1 MSLYLDIVISYKS
14 HIFSLHNYSL
24 MKQDKNKYME
34 NNIYYDLN
42 EHSLISPLDS
52 ESTLFEPKIR
62 LGVLASGNGSNFEY
76 IIKSIHNNQLNA
88 EISILIVNNP
98 DCLAIKK
105 AIKYKTPYVIIN
117 HRDCNSRLEHDM
129 LVLKKLED
137 LSVELVVMAGWM
149 RIVGEEIINRFKNRL
164 INIHPSLLPS
174 FKGIEAIQQAIEN
187 RVTITGCTVHYVQKE
202 VDSGSIIIQAAVP
215 IKEQDSKETLKKRI
229 QKMEHIILPLA
240 IAKVAKNLRTSFK
253 DKK

>member
-1 MSLYLDIVISYKS
+1 
-14 HIFSLHNYSL
+14 
-24 MKQDKNKYME
+24 MKKDNKKYME
-34 NNIYYDLN
+34 NNISYDLN
-42 EHSLISPLDS
+42 EHCLISPLDS
-52 ESTLFEPKIR
+52 ESPLFEPKIK

-76 IIKSIHNNQLNA
+76 IIKSIQNNQLNA

-105 AIKYKTPYVIIN
+105 AIKYKIPYVIIN
-117 HRDCNSRLEHDM
+117 HRDCQTRLEHDM

-137 LSVELVVMAGWM
+137 LSVELIVMAGWM
-149 RIVGEEIINRFKNRL
+149 RIVGEEIINRFKKRL

-174 FKGIEAIQQAIEN
+174 FKGVDAIQQAIDKK
-187 RVTITGCTVHYVQKE
+187 VTITGCTVHYVQKE

-215 IKEQDSKETLKKRI
+215 LKEIDSKDSLKKRI
-229 QKMEHIILPLA
+229 QDMEHIILPIA
-240 IAKVAKNLRTSFK
+240 IAKVAKQLRTSIK

>member
-1 MSLYLDIVISYKS
+1 
-14 HIFSLHNYSL
+14 
-24 MKQDKNKYME
+24 MKQDNKKYME
-34 NNIYYDLN
+34 NNISYDLN

-52 ESTLFEPKIR
+52 ESPLFEPKIR

-76 IIKSIHNNQLNA
+76 IIKSIQNNQLNA

-98 DCLAIKK
+98 NCLAIKI
-105 AIKYKTPYVIIN
+105 AIKYKIPYVIIN
-117 HRDCNSRLEHDM
+117 HLDCDSRLEHDM

-149 RIVGEEIINRFKNRL
+149 RIVGQELINRFTNRL

-174 FKGIEAIQQAIEN
+174 FKGVDAIQQAIDN

-215 IKEQDSKETLKKRI
+215 VQENDSKETLKQRI

-240 IAKVAKNLRTSFK
+240 IAKVAKNIRTSFK
-253 DKK
+253 DNM

>member
-1 MSLYLDIVISYKS
+1 
-14 HIFSLHNYSL
+14 
-24 MKQDKNKYME
+24 MKKDNKKYME
-34 NNIYYDLN
+34 NNISYDLN
-42 EHSLISPLDS
+42 EHSLISPIDS
-52 ESTLFEPKIR
+52 ESPLFEPKIR

-76 IIKSIHNNQLNA
+76 IIKSIQNNQLNA

-105 AIKYKTPYVIIN
+105 AIKYKIPYVIIN
-117 HRDCNSRLEHDM
+117 HRDCQSRLEHDM

-137 LSVELVVMAGWM
+137 LSVELIVMAGWM
-149 RIVGEEIINRFKNRL
+149 RIAGEELINRYINRL

-174 FKGIEAIQQAIEN
+174 FKGINAIQQAIDA
-187 RVTITGCTVHYVQKE
+187 RVTITGCTVHYVKKE

-215 IKEQDSKETLKKRI
+215 IQEHDNKETLTKRI

-240 IAKVAKNLRTSFK
+240 IAKVAMNIRTGFRGNK
-253 DKK
+253 

>member
-1 MSLYLDIVISYKS
+1 MNQKDTEYR
-14 HIFSLHNYSL
+14 
-24 MKQDKNKYME
+24 DKNLISDSEGE
-34 NNIYYDLN
+34 N
-42 EHSLISPLDS
+42 LISPYDS
-52 ESTLFEPKIR
+52 EYPLVEPKIR
-62 LGVLASGNGSNFEY
+62 LGILASGNGSNFEY
-76 IIKSIHNNQLNA
+76 IVKSIQSKKLKA

-98 DCLAIKK
+98 NCLAIKK
-105 AIKYKTPYVIIN
+105 AKKYEIPYVIIN
-117 HRDCNSRLEHDM
+117 HRDCKSRLEHDK
-129 LVLKKLED
+129 LVLKKLDD

-149 RIVGEEIINRFKNRL
+149 RIVGVQIINRFKNRL

-174 FKGIEAIQQAIEN
+174 FRGVDAIQQAIDK

-229 QKMEHIILPLA
+229 QTMEHKILPLA
-240 IAKVAKNLRTSFK
+240 IAKVAKDIRTNFK